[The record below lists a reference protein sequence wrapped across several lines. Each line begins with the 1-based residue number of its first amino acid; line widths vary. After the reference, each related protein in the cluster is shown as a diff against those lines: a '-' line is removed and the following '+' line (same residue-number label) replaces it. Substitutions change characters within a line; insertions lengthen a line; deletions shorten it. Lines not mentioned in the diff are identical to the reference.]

1 MYRSSPAAISPNYW
15 FGETKFDIIQWQRV
29 KHTIGMRIGYARV
42 STRDQ
47 NLDLQVD
54 ALKAASCERIY
65 RDVAS
70 GAKTAR
76 PALDELLG
84 QLRAGDLLVIWKLDR
99 MGRSLKHLVELVGSL
114 IERKVG
120 LLSLNDPI
128 DTTSAQ
134 GRLVFNLF
142 ASLAEFERELIRERT
157 QAGLSAARSRGR
169 VGGRPKGLPSQA
181 EATALAAE
189 TLYRERKLSVAAIAQ
204 KLHVSKSTLYSY
216 LRHRGVEIGPYKK
229 PAQSRSG
236 PSMDGGE
243 AGPQKV
249 ATVRLALRIENNN
262 KFVRGKKR
270 AREEIERH
278 CLAEYHAKRLPS
290 GEYQLTVPYSSHEDL
305 DQRVHELLGDIAS
318 QADDRNCF
326 SESEARLEGN
336 DRHW

>member
-1 MYRSSPAAISPNYW
+1 M
-15 FGETKFDIIQWQRV
+15 K
-29 KHTIGMRIGYARV
+29 IGYARV

-47 NLDLQVD
+47 NLDLQLD
-54 ALKAASCERIY
+54 ALNLAGCERVY
-65 RDVAS
+65 QDVAS
-70 GAKTAR
+70 GSKTAR

-84 QLRAGDLLVIWKLDR
+84 QLRAGDVLVIWKLDR

-120 LLSLNDPI
+120 LFSLNDPI

-157 QAGLSAARSRGR
+157 QAGLTAARARGR
-169 VGGRPKGLPSQA
+169 VGGRPKGLSSPA

-216 LRHRGVEIGPYKK
+216 LRHRGVEIGPYEKS
-229 PAQSRSG
+229 AQQRPDSSSPTG
-236 PSMDGGE
+236 TEVDVP
-243 AGPQKV
+243 KV
-249 ATVRLALRIENNN
+249 ATILLTLRIENNS

-270 AREEIERH
+270 TIEQIESLYLEEY
-278 CLAEYHAKRLPS
+278 AAKRRPN
-290 GEYQLTVPYSSHEDL
+290 GEYELKVPYDNDEDL
-305 DQRVHELLGDIAS
+305 DATVNELLSDIACD
-318 QADDRNCF
+318 ADDRHCF
-326 SESEARLEGN
+326 SESDAHMEST